1 VTERKDRVAKTDTGK
16 KIDKKKVAAEDRPRA
31 PRCRFITSYDGV
43 TRCRE
48 VVYFHQFCEFH
59 FEAYLRGEIDAR
71 GHISEEL
78 SDQRRRREIN
88 YYGIDLPPDV
98 PKGIYFDE
106 GTPGSKEADPK

>member
-1 VTERKDRVAKTDTGK
+1 MTERKDRVAKSETE
-16 KIDKKKVAAEDRPRA
+16 KKKEPVEEKPGP

-48 VVYFHQFCEFH
+48 AVYFHDFCEFH

-88 YYGIDLPPDV
+88 YYGIDLPPAV
-98 PKGIYFDE
+98 PAGIDLGAE
-106 GTPGSKEADPK
+106 GPGTREPEVK